1 LAPAGVGVGGNG
13 PTGSVERIRKVLKME
28 REKLELKAAR
38 FDVGKAA
45 LKEGGVRKGG

>member
-1 LAPAGVGVGGNG
+1 M
-13 PTGSVERIRKVLKME
+13 ME
-28 REKLELKAAR
+28 REKLELKAAK